1 MTLAGLAPQEA
12 MMSDRLTIEIFGVLH
27 GAAEGPLAI
36 GALVLIA
43 LMLLVG
49 LWWQRRSN

>member
-1 MTLAGLAPQEA
+1 MEA

-36 GALVLIA
+36 GALVFIA
-43 LMLLVG
+43 LVVSVR
-49 LWWQRRSN
+49 LWWRRRHG